1 MLWAGA
7 DPYSKGPDTPGEKT
21 DPEEDLCALEY
32 AALYEHFDIFK
43 LKQIRLEPDHPIA
56 GEIIR
61 SACRA
66 DTADF
71 LIELIE
77 SGFNPGIQEDSG
89 SSLIQTCINGMGWTF
104 DFYSHRQKKDN
115 DNSESREKIK
125 MIHLLAQNGAK
136 WMPKDRNEI
145 NYARQSLLKMKAD
158 YTVEFVWLM
167 SKYGACTHENLKQ
180 LIRTPTMRALLKR
193 HQGRVN
199 ELIGSSG

>member
-1 MLWAGA
+1 
-7 DPYSKGPDTPGEKT
+7 
-21 DPEEDLCALEY
+21 LEY

-71 LIELIE
+71 LIELIQ

-104 DFYSHRQKKDN
+104 DLYSPRQKRNN

-125 MIHLLAQNGAK
+125 MIHLLAKNGAK
-136 WMPKDRNEI
+136 WKPKDRNEI
-145 NYARQSLLKMKAD
+145 NYARRSFLKMKPD
-158 YTVEFVWLM
+158 YTVEFIWIM
-167 SKYGACTHENLKQ
+167 SKYGACSLENIDQ
-180 LIRTPTMRALLKR
+180 LIRTPAM
-193 HQGRVN
+193 QGLIANHRSRVN
-199 ELIGSSG
+199 QLLEAFE